1 VLLTVLVYDV
11 LLGSVVVAVDGRNT
25 IFREFSKRREA
36 DMFRP
41 AGITKDDLV
50 AITLPDVLGPVLVAV
65 RQSYGR
71 HPTFF
76 GRSAVEREIRVGRVE
91 PYLTILKGANGWR
104 ENAVDTLGPLRFV
117 VSWSNDKQR
126 DIPFLLGF
134 PEVCEYLRGILGCRR
149 FDFDSESVGNVGMAR
164 PRVRFLAAI
173 LCEDRDREAECGE
186 LFFDLAECCVV
197 VTPQLPARYQYRAS
211 RSFLRLQ

>member
-117 VSWSNDKQR
+117 VSWSKRQTAGY
-126 DIPFLLGF
+126 PLPLG
-134 PEVCEYLRGILGCRR
+134 LSGGL
-149 FDFDSESVGNVGMAR
+149 
-164 PRVRFLAAI
+164 
-173 LCEDRDREAECGE
+173 
-186 LFFDLAECCVV
+186 
-197 VTPQLPARYQYRAS
+197 
-211 RSFLRLQ
+211 